1 MFLKTSRSFA
11 NHALFA
17 MICVELPRAGW
28 SAMGLAW
35 VPAWDGLG
43 LSGLDMYGWAVLG
56 PFGPVW
62 AGLGWVK
69 FGWAGSVWW

>member
-11 NHALFA
+11 DHALFA

-35 VPAWDGLG
+35 VPAWAGLG
-43 LSGLDMYGWAVLG
+43 LSDLSDLDMYGWAGLG

-62 AGLGWVK
+62 AGDNARK
-69 FGWAGSVWW
+69 C